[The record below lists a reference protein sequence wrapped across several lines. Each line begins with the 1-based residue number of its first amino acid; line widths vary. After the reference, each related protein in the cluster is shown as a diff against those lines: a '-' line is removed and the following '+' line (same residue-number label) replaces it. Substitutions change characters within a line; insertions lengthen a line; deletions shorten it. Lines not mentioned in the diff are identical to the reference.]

1 MEVKVPAASHT
12 ACGRAGLKPD
22 MDSNQRPPSFLPALK
37 TDRLGGTVG
46 AAPALHLK
54 TPGCLL
60 PTGPGSSVPL
70 RQAHSSHTP
79 SAAPPS
85 CTAAS
90 HGRGGKRKA
99 GKERRRERRGARP
112 RNQHLLHRPFPCCPF
127 PGGAYSPQ
135 PTSAAPP
142 QSSNSGSSA
151 NSFRQYPAP
160 RSFPQIQDQQGGAE
174 GADRGGVAAVPF
186 PPTSLPW
193 EPLLLHPSNT

>member
-1 MEVKVPAASHT
+1 MSKLSVEVKVPAASHT

-60 PTGPGSSVPL
+60 PAGPGSSVPL

-99 GKERRRERRGARP
+99 GKERRRERRRGQASEP
-112 RNQHLLHRPFPCCPF
+112 TPSSPALSLLSISWRRLQPSAYLGCP
-127 PGGAYSPQ
+127 SP
-135 PTSAAPP
+135 
-142 QSSNSGSSA
+142 
-151 NSFRQYPAP
+151 
-160 RSFPQIQDQQGGAE
+160 IQQQ
-174 GADRGGVAAVPF
+174 RKF
-186 PPTSLPW
+186 C
-193 EPLLLHPSNT
+193 